1 MGIYEPKSCCICF
14 DTRNGS
20 LILASITLIVSILN
34 FLNAMS
40 GQLANTLDTVWNRKT
55 TSEEIP
61 PEYQQYK
68 ASFIMYAVIATLVW
82 NSLLAVL
89 SCLLI
94 HGVRK
99 NRPGLMLPY
108 LAWSW
113 TRLVMYVICGL
124 IMTSLVFYVQE
135 PELMIL
141 IVALTILITVEAY
154 FVLVINA
161 YHKQVKRSLSE
172 DHQLLR
178 EEFDNDNYEYDYKI
192 KV

>member
-1 MGIYEPKSCCICF
+1 MGLYEPKSCCICF
-14 DTRNGS
+14 DTKNGS
-20 LILASITLIVSILN
+20 LILASLTLIGSILN
-34 FLNAMS
+34 ILNALS
-40 GQLANTLDTVWNRKT
+40 GQLSASLSAVWDQINKD
-55 TSEEIP
+55 SP
-61 PEYQQYK
+61 SEYQQYK
-68 ASFIMYAVIATLVW
+68 ENFILYAVIATLAW
-82 NSLLAVL
+82 NGLLMTL

-99 NRPGLMLPY
+99 DRPGLMLPF

-113 TRLVMYVICGL
+113 TRITMEVLCSLFVTGL
-124 IMTSLVFYVQE
+124 AIYTQE
-135 PELMIL
+135 PL
-141 IVALTILITVEAY
+141 IFIGTFVLAICITIETY

-178 EEFDNDNYEYDYKI
+178 EEFDNDNFDYKV

>member
-1 MGIYEPKSCCICF
+1 MGLYEPKSCCICF
-14 DTRNGS
+14 DTKNGS
-20 LILASITLIVSILN
+20 LILASLTLIYSILN
-34 FLNAMS
+34 ILNAVS
-40 GQLANTLDTVWNRKT
+40 GQLALTMSVVWDQMAKDR
-55 TSEEIP
+55 SMP

-68 ASFIMYAVIATLVW
+68 DTIILYAVIITLAW
-82 NSLLAVL
+82 NGLLVTL
-89 SCLLI
+89 SSLLI

-99 NRPGLMLPY
+99 DRPGLMLPF

-113 TRLVMYVICGL
+113 TRLVMECLCGVLVTGVAFYTTEPVIF
-124 IMTSLVFYVQE
+124 IATVLV
-135 PELMIL
+135 MIF
-141 IVALTILITVEAY
+141 ISIDAY

-178 EEFDNDNYEYDYKI
+178 EEFDNDNFDYKV